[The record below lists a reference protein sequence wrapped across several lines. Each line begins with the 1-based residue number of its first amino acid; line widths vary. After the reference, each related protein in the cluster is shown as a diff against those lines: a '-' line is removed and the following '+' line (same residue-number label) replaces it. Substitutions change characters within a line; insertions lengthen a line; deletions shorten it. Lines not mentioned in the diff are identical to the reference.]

1 MRCYARETAFCKVFS
16 FLLSGNVDD
25 DFSQFDE
32 SKLTDEDK
40 AFAMKLVQGVVDN
53 KQTLDAVVSEYSK
66 TFKINRI
73 YRPDLAALEIA
84 VYEMQ
89 FTDTP
94 HPIVINEAV
103 GHCQEVLYGKE
114 RAICQRNTC
123 FLRKEFCQ
131 WLRC

>member
-1 MRCYARETAFCKVFS
+1 MRGYARETAFCKVFS

-66 TFKINRI
+66 AFKINRI

-94 HPIVINEAV
+94 HPIIINEAV
-103 GHCQEVLYGKE
+103 GIVKKYSTEKSTQFVNGILASYE
-114 RAICQRNTC
+114 RSFANG
-123 FLRKEFCQ
+123 
-131 WLRC
+131 

>member
-1 MRCYARETAFCKVFS
+1 MRGYARETAFCKVFS

-66 TFKINRI
+66 AFKINRI

-89 FTDTP
+89 FTEP
-94 HPIVINEAV
+94 NRNQRGG

-114 RAICQRNTC
+114 HAICQRNTC

>member
-1 MRCYARETAFCKVFS
+1 MRGYARETAFCKVFS

-66 TFKINRI
+66 AFKINRI

-89 FTDTP
+89 YSGLP
-94 HPIVINEAV
+94 AAVAINEAV
-103 GHCQEVLYGKE
+103 ELTRKYSGEESCPFVNGVLGT
-114 RAICQRNTC
+114 IS
-123 FLRKEFCQ
+123 RKLAAQ
-131 WLRC
+131 A